1 MKAACSVR
9 RFNLSLLLRANT
21 DMPDPHWTIPVAR
34 WSSWPAAASAAP
46 DIGFIEPIVRRR
58 LSTLSR
64 VALKVAHD
72 CVGADEARVVFA
84 SRHGEL
90 RRTTD
95 ILRAISSGEPVSP
108 TAFSLSVLNA
118 MTGVFGIA
126 RGDRS
131 AASAISAG
139 PETLGYALLEA
150 YAQFATQPASP
161 VLLVYAD
168 EPADPAYGTIEDEV
182 QGGAIAIL
190 LSSEGAL
197 GHLVCAR
204 SSAVAPDISRA
215 VGHGDPGPTAATA
228 APAASTAAV
237 AAAEKSVAP
246 GHSAATGATGAAQPR
261 NAAEPE
267 TRFAT
272 QSQALLHCLETGK
285 PAAWQG
291 AGALWH
297 WGWHDRAA

>member
-1 MKAACSVR
+1 
-9 RFNLSLLLRANT
+9 
-21 DMPDPHWTIPVAR
+21 MPDLHWTIPVAR

-64 VALKVAHD
+64 VALQVAHD
-72 CVGADEARVVFA
+72 CVAQDEVRVVFA

-95 ILRAISSGEPVSP
+95 ILRAISGGEPVSP

-139 PETLGYALLEA
+139 AETLGYALLEA
-150 YAQFATQPASP
+150 YAQYATQPDSP

-168 EPADPAYGTIEDEV
+168 ETADPAYGTIEDEV

-190 LSSEGAL
+190 LNGEAAAGQ
-197 GHLVCAR
+197 LVCTMSGAGEPE
-204 SSAVAPDISRA
+204 AAEATQQASRA
-215 VGHGDPGPTAATA
+215 GKESNT
-228 APAASTAAV
+228 
-237 AAAEKSVAP
+237 
-246 GHSAATGATGAAQPR
+246 SAD
-261 NAAEPE
+261 ES
-267 TRFAT
+267 FAT
-272 QSQALLHCLETGK
+272 QSQALLHCLETGS
-285 PAAWQG
+285 PAVWQG
-291 AGALWH
+291 AGAAWH
-297 WGWHDRAA
+297 WRWHERAA

>member
-1 MKAACSVR
+1 
-9 RFNLSLLLRANT
+9 
-21 DMPDPHWTIPVAR
+21 MPDLYWTIPVAR

-58 LSTLSR
+58 LSTLSK

-72 CVGADEARVVFA
+72 CVSQGEVRVVFA

-95 ILRAISSGEPVSP
+95 ILRTISAGEPVSP

-139 PETLGYALLEA
+139 AETLGYALLEA
-150 YAQFATQPASP
+150 YAQYETQPGSP

-190 LSSEGAL
+190 LNGEAAAGQLICTLSGA
-197 GHLVCAR
+197 GE
-204 SSAVAPDISRA
+204 PE
-215 VGHGDPGPTAATA
+215 AAEA
-228 APAASTAAV
+228 GQAASHAGR
-237 AAAEKSVAP
+237 E
-246 GHSAATGATGAAQPR
+246 
-261 NAAEPE
+261 NAASADE
-267 TRFAT
+267 RFAT
-272 QSQALLHCLETGK
+272 QSQALLHCLETGR
-285 PAAWQG
+285 PAVWQG
-291 AGALWH
+291 AGAAWH
-297 WGWHDRAA
+297 WRWHERAT

>member
-1 MKAACSVR
+1 
-9 RFNLSLLLRANT
+9 
-21 DMPDPHWTIPVAR
+21 MPDLHWTIPVAR

-46 DIGFIEPIVRRR
+46 DISFIEPIVRRR

-72 CVGADEARVVFA
+72 CVAQDEVRVVFA

-95 ILRAISSGEPVSP
+95 ILRAISAGEPVSP

-139 PETLGYALLEA
+139 AETLGYALLEA
-150 YAQFATQPASP
+150 YAQYATQPEAP

-190 LSSEGAL
+190 LNGEAAAGQ
-197 GHLVCAR
+197 LVCTLSGAGE
-204 SSAVAPDISRA
+204 AEAAQAAQEANHADTGNV
-215 VGHGDPGPTAATA
+215 ATA
-228 APAASTAAV
+228 EAST
-237 AAAEKSVAP
+237 EES
-246 GHSAATGATGAAQPR
+246 
-261 NAAEPE
+261 
-267 TRFAT
+267 FAT
-272 QSQALLHCLETGK
+272 QSQALQHCLETGR
-285 PAAWQG
+285 PAVWQG
-291 AGALWH
+291 AGAAWH
-297 WGWHDRAA
+297 WRWHERAA

>member
-1 MKAACSVR
+1 
-9 RFNLSLLLRANT
+9 
-21 DMPDPHWTIPVAR
+21 MPDLHWSIPVAR
-34 WSSWPAAASAAP
+34 WSFWPAAAVSAP

-64 VALKVAHD
+64 AALKVAYD
-72 CVGADEARVVFA
+72 CAGGVDGVRVVFA

-95 ILRAISSGEPVSP
+95 ILRSISAREPVSP

-139 PETLGYALLEA
+139 AETVGYALLEA
-150 YAQFATQPASP
+150 HAQYATAPATP

-182 QGGAIAIL
+182 HGGALAIL
-190 LSSEGAL
+190 LDAAHAEGQL
-197 GHLVCAR
+197 SC
-204 SSAVAPDISRA
+204 
-215 VGHGDPGPTAATA
+215 TMAASGGLQDE
-228 APAASTAAV
+228 APACF
-237 AAAEKSVAP
+237 P
-246 GHSAATGATGAAQPR
+246 
-261 NAAEPE
+261 
-267 TRFAT
+267 T
-272 QSQALLHCLETGK
+272 QSQAVQHCLETRS
-285 PAAWQG
+285 AAVWRG
-291 AGALWH
+291 AAATWH
-297 WGWHDRAA
+297 WSWHDRAA

>member
-1 MKAACSVR
+1 MP
-9 RFNLSLLLRANT
+9 NL
-21 DMPDPHWTIPVAR
+21 HWTIPVAR

-72 CVGADEARVVFA
+72 CVVQDEVRVVFA

-95 ILRAISSGEPVSP
+95 ILRAISAGEPVSP

-139 PETLGYALLEA
+139 AETLGYALLEA
-150 YAQFATQPASP
+150 YAQYATQPDSP

-168 EPADPAYGTIEDEV
+168 ETADPAYGTIEDEV

-190 LSSEGAL
+190 LNGEAAAGQ
-197 GHLVCAR
+197 LVCTMSGAGEPE
-204 SSAVAPDISRA
+204 AAEATQQASRA
-215 VGHGDPGPTAATA
+215 GKESNT
-228 APAASTAAV
+228 
-237 AAAEKSVAP
+237 
-246 GHSAATGATGAAQPR
+246 SAD
-261 NAAEPE
+261 ES
-267 TRFAT
+267 FAT
-272 QSQALLHCLETGK
+272 QSQALLHCLETGS
-285 PAAWQG
+285 PAVWQG
-291 AGALWH
+291 AGAAWH
-297 WGWHDRAA
+297 WRWHERAA

>member
-1 MKAACSVR
+1 M
-9 RFNLSLLLRANT
+9 
-21 DMPDPHWTIPVAR
+21 
-34 WSSWPAAASAAP
+34 
-46 DIGFIEPIVRRR
+46 RRR

-72 CVGADEARVVFA
+72 CVAADAARVVFA

-95 ILRAISSGEPVSP
+95 ILRAISAGEPVSP

-139 PETLGYALLEA
+139 AQTLGYALLEA
-150 YAQFATQPASP
+150 HAQYATQPDSP
-161 VLLVYAD
+161 LLLVYAD

-182 QGGAIAIL
+182 PGGAIAIL
-190 LSSEGAL
+190 LESE
-197 GHLVCAR
+197 
-204 SSAVAPDISRA
+204 SATGELTCVVSRA
-215 VGHGDPGPTAATA
+215 VLRESAQVSR
-228 APAASTAAV
+228 PAALEA
-237 AAAEKSVAP
+237 
-246 GHSAATGATGAAQPR
+246 GAALRECTSVNESRAGENDAPSL
-261 NAAEPE
+261 
-267 TRFAT
+267 FAT
-272 QSQALLHCLETGK
+272 QSQALQHCLETGL

-291 AGALWH
+291 AGTTWH
-297 WGWHDRAA
+297 WRWHDRAA

>member
-1 MKAACSVR
+1 VTVPYSVR
-9 RFNLSLLLRANT
+9 RFSLSSLLRANT
-21 DMPDPHWTIPVAR
+21 DMPDLHWTIPVAR

-72 CVGADEARVVFA
+72 CVAKDAARVVFA

-95 ILRAISSGEPVSP
+95 ILRTISAGEPVSP

-118 MTGVFGIA
+118 MTGIFGIA

-139 PETLGYALLEA
+139 AETLGYALLEA
-150 YAQFATQPASP
+150 HAQYATQPDSP
-161 VLLVYAD
+161 LLLVYAD

-190 LSSEGAL
+190 LDSETATGE
-197 GHLVCAR
+197 LVCTVSRTDQPESEPTHEA
-204 SSAVAPDISRA
+204 SAS
-215 VGHGDPGPTAATA
+215 AT
-228 APAASTAAV
+228 S
-237 AAAEKSVAP
+237 
-246 GHSAATGATGAAQPR
+246 
-261 NAAEPE
+261 E
-267 TRFAT
+267 TLFAT
-272 QSQALLHCLETGK
+272 QSQALQHCLETGL
-285 PAAWQG
+285 PTAWQNTG
-291 AGALWH
+291 ATWH
-297 WGWHDRAA
+297 WSWHDRAA

>member
-1 MKAACSVR
+1 M
-9 RFNLSLLLRANT
+9 
-21 DMPDPHWTIPVAR
+21 
-34 WSSWPAAASAAP
+34 
-46 DIGFIEPIVRRR
+46 RRR
-58 LSTLSR
+58 LSTLSK

-72 CVGADEARVVFA
+72 CVAQDEVRVVFA

-95 ILRAISSGEPVSP
+95 ILRTISAGEPVSP

-139 PETLGYALLEA
+139 AETLGYALLEA
-150 YAQFATQPASP
+150 YAQYATQPGSP

-190 LSSEGAL
+190 LNGE
-197 GHLVCAR
+197 
-204 SSAVAPDISRA
+204 
-215 VGHGDPGPTAATA
+215 
-228 APAASTAAV
+228 
-237 AAAEKSVAP
+237 
-246 GHSAATGATGAAQPR
+246 AATGQLVCTLSGAGEPDGRRRPCSRAATRPGKRGKRGRTFRDPEPGAAALSG
-261 NAAEPE
+261 NG
-267 TRFAT
+267 
-272 QSQALLHCLETGK
+272 QARRLARRRRGLALEV
-285 PAAWQG
+285 A
-291 AGALWH
+291 
-297 WGWHDRAA
+297 

>member
-1 MKAACSVR
+1 
-9 RFNLSLLLRANT
+9 
-21 DMPDPHWTIPVAR
+21 MPDLHWTIPVAR

-58 LSTLSR
+58 LSTLSK

-72 CVGADEARVVFA
+72 CVSQGEVRVVFA

-95 ILRAISSGEPVSP
+95 ILRTISAGEPVSP

-139 PETLGYALLEA
+139 AETLGYALLEA
-150 YAQFATQPASP
+150 YAQYETQPGSP

-190 LSSEGAL
+190 LNGEAAAGQLICTLTGA
-197 GHLVCAR
+197 GE
-204 SSAVAPDISRA
+204 PE
-215 VGHGDPGPTAATA
+215 AAEA
-228 APAASTAAV
+228 GQAASHAGR
-237 AAAEKSVAP
+237 E
-246 GHSAATGATGAAQPR
+246 
-261 NAAEPE
+261 NAASADE
-267 TRFAT
+267 RFAT
-272 QSQALLHCLETGK
+272 QSQALLHCLETGR
-285 PAAWQG
+285 PAVWQG
-291 AGALWH
+291 AGAAWH
-297 WGWHDRAA
+297 WRWHERAT

>member
-1 MKAACSVR
+1 
-9 RFNLSLLLRANT
+9 
-21 DMPDPHWTIPVAR
+21 MPDLRWIIPVAR

-72 CVGADEARVVFA
+72 CAAQDEVRVVFA

-95 ILRAISSGEPVSP
+95 ILRAISAGEPVSP

-139 PETLGYALLEA
+139 AETLGYALLEA
-150 YAQFATQPASP
+150 YAQYITQPASP

-190 LSSEGAL
+190 LNGGA
-197 GHLVCAR
+197 G
-204 SSAVAPDISRA
+204 
-215 VGHGDPGPTAATA
+215 
-228 APAASTAAV
+228 
-237 AAAEKSVAP
+237 E
-246 GHSAATGATGAAQPR
+246 AATGQLVCTLSGAGEPD
-261 NAAEPE
+261 AAEAARKAGQAGERSEPGE
-267 TRFAT
+267 ACAEERFAT
-272 QSQALLHCLETGK
+272 QSQALMHCLETGRS
-285 PAAWQG
+285 AVWQG
-291 AGALWH
+291 AGAAWH
-297 WGWHDRAA
+297 WTWHDHTA

>member
-1 MKAACSVR
+1 
-9 RFNLSLLLRANT
+9 
-21 DMPDPHWTIPVAR
+21 MPDLYWTIPVAR

-58 LSTLSR
+58 LSTLSK

-72 CVGADEARVVFA
+72 CVSQGEVRVVFA

-95 ILRAISSGEPVSP
+95 ILRTISAGEPVSP

-139 PETLGYALLEA
+139 AETLGYALLEA
-150 YAQFATQPASP
+150 YAQYETQPGSP

-190 LSSEGAL
+190 LNGEAAAGQLICTLTGA
-197 GHLVCAR
+197 GE
-204 SSAVAPDISRA
+204 PE
-215 VGHGDPGPTAATA
+215 AAEA
-228 APAASTAAV
+228 GQAASHAGR
-237 AAAEKSVAP
+237 E
-246 GHSAATGATGAAQPR
+246 
-261 NAAEPE
+261 NAASADE
-267 TRFAT
+267 RFAT
-272 QSQALLHCLETGK
+272 QSQALLHCLETGR
-285 PAAWQG
+285 PAVWQG
-291 AGALWH
+291 AGAAWH
-297 WGWHDRAA
+297 WRWHERAT